1 MLAFEFIVD
10 QTEIV
15 HAMRR
20 ADKNAE
26 ISQKQAEYRDREVES
41 LIVNLEKL
49 AEGDLNIETVLLEAD
64 EDTRKISENFSKINE
79 NLTKSVKAIQFLID
93 GGLQGRFY

>member
-1 MLAFEFIVD
+1 MAFEFIVD